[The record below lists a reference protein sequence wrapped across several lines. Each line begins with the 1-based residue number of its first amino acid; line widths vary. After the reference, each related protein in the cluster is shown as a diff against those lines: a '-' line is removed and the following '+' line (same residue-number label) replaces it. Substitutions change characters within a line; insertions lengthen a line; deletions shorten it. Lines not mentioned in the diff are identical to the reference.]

1 MPRKTPEERLDAAVD
16 ALIAKRDRLQT
27 ELDKVNGSLAK
38 AGIAIGAPR
47 VETPEKEAELTSR
60 SHPKNLQ
67 QLMDAAGDVP
77 ATERPALEAV
87 DPLEDSDGN
96 PIELAGGDDM
106 GEGTWI

>member
-47 VETPEKEAELTSR
+47 GETPEVELTSGT
-60 SHPKNLQ
+60 HPKNLQ
-67 QLMDAAGDVP
+67 QLMDAAGDVE
-77 ATERPALEAV
+77 ATERPALEPV
-87 DPLEDSDGN
+87 DPVEESDGN

>member
-27 ELDKVNGSLAK
+27 ELDKVNGSLEK

-47 VETPEKEAELTSR
+47 VETPEVKAELTSG
-60 SHPKNLQ
+60 SHPETLQ
-67 QLMDAAGDVP
+67 KMMDDAGDVP

-87 DPLEDSDGN
+87 DPLEDSDEN